1 MISFIVGKAAED
13 YNELLD
19 KLKRTP
25 LVVPNLNDDSF
36 TNWKA
41 NHPEHTTR
49 KVYNNGI
56 LELVSE

>member
-41 NHPEHTTR
+41 NHPVHETR